1 MKVSFS
7 PLNNGPGYNLD
18 KLFQKDKGV
27 FVEVHPGNVVLP
39 KKFCD
44 MSDQILNLPVRHDD
58 IWLVSYPRTGSTWAQ
73 EIVWLLCNNLDFEG
87 CRGQLQATRA
97 PLLELSALFH
107 DDHEDF
113 LK

>member
-1 MKVSFS
+1 MKVSFT
-7 PLNNGPGYNLD
+7 PINNGPGYSLD
-18 KLFQKDKGV
+18 KLFQKEDC

-44 MSDQILNLPVRHDD
+44 MSDQILSLPVRKDD

-73 EIVWLLCNNLDFEG
+73 EIVWLLCNNMDFEK
-87 CRGQLQATRA
+87 CKSQMQATRA

-107 DDHEDF
+107 DDHKDF